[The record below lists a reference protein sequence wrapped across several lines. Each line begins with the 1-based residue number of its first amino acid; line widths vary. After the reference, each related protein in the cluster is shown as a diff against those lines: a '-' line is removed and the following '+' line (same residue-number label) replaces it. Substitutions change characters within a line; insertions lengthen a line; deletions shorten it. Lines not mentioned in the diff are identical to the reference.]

1 MLHTFDIKWIC
12 RVVILVGSF
21 IVKHCQNYFQ
31 INCVCY
37 YLETYVLVIVVC
49 NILFQFEA
57 YRIEKAAR
65 NIKEAAK
72 CFSAMWVLSLNTEL
86 CIWFDFAI
94 IVIVIV
100 IVIAYFHPSQ
110 NLYRTHNHNLYINNC
125 SYESSYLSLVYQCVN
140 SALDSICSLF
150 ENKSSYHK
158 QWPFPWWRIIRQ
170 IFLYRIEGLLQ
181 WK

>member
-12 RVVILVGSF
+12 WVVILVGSF
-21 IVKHCQNYFQ
+21 FVKRQNYFQ

-37 YLETYVLVIVVC
+37 YLETYILIIMVC

-94 IVIVIV
+94 IVIVI
-100 IVIAYFHPSQ
+100 AYFHPSQ
-110 NLYRTHNHNLYINNC
+110 NFYRTHNYNLYVDDC
-125 SYESSYLSLVYQCVN
+125 SYKSSYLSRVYQCVN
-140 SALDSICSLF
+140 SAIDSICSLF

-158 QWPFPWWRIIRQ
+158 QLHLPW
-170 IFLYRIEGLLQ
+170 
-181 WK
+181 